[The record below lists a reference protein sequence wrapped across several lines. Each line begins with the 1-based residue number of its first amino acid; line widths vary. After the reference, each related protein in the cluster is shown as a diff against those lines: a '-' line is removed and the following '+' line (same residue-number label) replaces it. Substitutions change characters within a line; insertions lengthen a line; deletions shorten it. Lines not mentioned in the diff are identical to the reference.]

1 MLDNLE
7 SNYDCAHAGDDLHQL
22 KQELESLREQQAED
36 KDSQET
42 INRLENQISFILN
55 KCNINHQPGLI
66 CDKAQR
72 ITLTAKYKGY
82 PMLLGTLQAIEVY
95 SN

>member
-36 KDSQET
+36 KESQET

-55 KCNINHQPGLI
+55 KCNINH
-66 CDKAQR
+66 
-72 ITLTAKYKGY
+72 
-82 PMLLGTLQAIEVY
+82 
-95 SN
+95 

>member
-7 SNYDCAHAGDDLHQL
+7 SNYDCANAGDDLHQL

-36 KDSQET
+36 KESQET

-55 KCNINHQPGLI
+55 KCDINH
-66 CDKAQR
+66 
-72 ITLTAKYKGY
+72 
-82 PMLLGTLQAIEVY
+82 
-95 SN
+95 

>member
-55 KCNINHQPGLI
+55 NCNINH
-66 CDKAQR
+66 
-72 ITLTAKYKGY
+72 
-82 PMLLGTLQAIEVY
+82 
-95 SN
+95 